1 MPQEKPRC
9 PDGQIDW
16 YAVNV
21 LHGGKAYAKHAS
33 SFKGFKIFHQVRHP
47 LKVIGSACTFPMP
60 EWEYVS
66 RLIPGIQDDP
76 APLRTMRYWYHWNI
90 LAEEKAE
97 WTYTLESIPL
107 IFPEFCK
114 RFEVKEDQQALSRVP
129 RNTNSRVQRRT
140 HRKFTWADLE
150 AADKSLAYKIK
161 ELARDYGYE
170 VKP

>member
-97 WTYTLESIPL
+97 WTGCSAGRIGSLLGQIWRPL
-107 IFPEFCK
+107 TK
-114 RFEVKEDQQALSRVP
+114 AW
-129 RNTNSRVQRRT
+129 RT
-140 HRKFTWADLE
+140 R
-150 AADKSLAYKIK
+150 
-161 ELARDYGYE
+161 
-170 VKP
+170 